1 MNRTYGEPKLKEVL
15 EILDIDMDTSY
26 DILILINSEILEV
39 VGMLI
44 NLKSG
49 NNFSSVYTHA
59 E

>member
-1 MNRTYGEPKLKEVL
+1 MNHTYGEPKLKIVI

-49 NNFSSVYTHA
+49 NNFSSVYAHA

>member
-1 MNRTYGEPKLKEVL
+1 MNRIYGEPKLKEVI

>member
-1 MNRTYGEPKLKEVL
+1 VNRTYGEPKLKEVL

-49 NNFSSVYTHA
+49 NNFSSVYAHA